1 MRIGTAATILAL
13 TFASTGCLK
22 LLNGYYSA
30 PKHFLWGT
38 TKVEQSE
45 KSVDRA
51 YHAALEVLKER
62 GYGVSRKEL
71 HSESAMIRAN
81 KGAAEWVVDIES
93 RGEGSVIRVETDEGG
108 QQAEVI
114 QLQRWI
120 AMMP

>member
-1 MRIGTAATILAL
+1 MRKATAAIVLAL
-13 TFASTGCLK
+13 VFASTGCLK

-38 TKVEQSE
+38 TKVEQSD

-51 YHAALEVLKER
+51 YHASLEVLKER

-81 KGAAEWVVDIES
+81 KGAAEVVVDIES
-93 RGEGSVIRVETDEGG
+93 QGEGSVVRIEMDEGG
-108 QQAEVI
+108 RQAEI
-114 QLQRWI
+114 FQLMQQI
-120 AMMP
+120 SMMP